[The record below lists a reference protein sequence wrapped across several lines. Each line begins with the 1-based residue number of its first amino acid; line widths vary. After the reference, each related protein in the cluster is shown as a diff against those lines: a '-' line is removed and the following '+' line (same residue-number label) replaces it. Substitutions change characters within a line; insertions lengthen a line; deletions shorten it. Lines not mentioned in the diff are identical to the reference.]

1 MTSTT
6 KTNDSDNNTT
16 LVDRVSAGDV
26 RAVARAISKVED
38 LSKDAS
44 QLMKEIFPL
53 TGRGLVI
60 GITGAPGAGK
70 SSLVDKLAL
79 HYRQQ
84 GERVGIVAVDPS
96 SPFSGGAILGDRI
109 RMQQLGLDRNVFIR
123 SMATR
128 GNLGGLARSTVDAAS
143 ILDAAGYSKII
154 IETVGVGQDEVE
166 IVKAADISVV
176 VLVPGMGDDIQAIKA
191 GIMEIGDIFVINK
204 ADREGVN
211 NTEKELEALL
221 SLAMREDSWHP
232 PIVKTVATQSKGIEE
247 LAVAIES
254 YREAHLQKKTPDA
267 RRRAI
272 ARWRILELLRERLVA
287 QTLESDFA
295 SELLERLSGE
305 VASRQRDPY
314 SAVEE
319 IIRGRQ

>member
-1 MTSTT
+1 VNSS
-6 KTNDSDNNTT
+6 NNNTS
-16 LVDRVSAGDV
+16 LVERIAAGDT

-38 LSKDAS
+38 VSKDAS
-44 QLMKEIFPL
+44 QLMKKVFPL

-79 HYRQQ
+79 HYRRQ

-109 RMQQLGLDRNVFIR
+109 RMQTLGLDRGVFIR

-128 GNLGGLARSTVDAAS
+128 GNLGGLARSTVDAVS
-143 ILDAAGYSKII
+143 ILDAAGYAIII

-166 IVKAADISVV
+166 VVKAADISVV

-211 NTEKELEALL
+211 TTEKELEALL
-221 SLAMREDSWHP
+221 SLAARDDSWEP
-232 PIVKTVATQSKGIEE
+232 PIVKTIATESKGIQE
-247 LAVAIES
+247 LAAAIEK
-254 YREAHLQKKTPDA
+254 YRDFHLQTKSGDG
-267 RRRAI
+267 RRRAM
-272 ARWRILELLRERLVA
+272 ARWRILELLRERLVK
-287 QTLESDFA
+287 QTLESDSA
-295 SELLERLSGE
+295 SEKLDRLAGE

-319 IIRGRQ
+319 LLGK